1 MWKITIDNSN
11 SIPVRVITL
20 SLSLVFFSPCASF
33 AQAPSPVISQANPP
47 QTITIDELLTY
58 ASTHAPNVLTAQTY
72 INTARADL
80 TSAQILTPFNPEIW
94 LSLGT
99 RTSLGL
105 TGLEAETS
113 IQQQI
118 EIGGERDLRIAHAQA
133 VQEQTT
139 ATVAEIQWAL
149 HVEIHTLSTQL
160 LLAQEREKL
169 TQIFIEFNEHLSKI
183 AQRQVDAGEISPLVL
198 LVAQTDLAQA
208 QSQLISA
215 QQHIRILQAKL
226 AATSGWPSTHFPHF
240 SDILPPIQKAPPD
253 HVLLSQMQQHPA
265 LRARDL
271 AVSSAHHKISLE
283 NRESWPSPTV
293 GLSYA
298 YEGQIGQESHVWLAT
313 IGVPLP
319 FWQSNQGEQAHAAA
333 QLETAKISRTITEIQ
348 LSTLL
353 AEATSRLNAAVD
365 LVAIYEKTIIP
376 SSQQSLSQ
384 LQRAY
389 DLGEV
394 DIHQVSQTRE
404 RLLLAHQQHLEAK
417 IQYYEAAAQ
426 LEGLI
431 GVEIWDLLNGAQ
443 QP

>member
-1 MWKITIDNSN
+1 MWKTIIDNSN
-11 SIPVRVITL
+11 SIPARFVAVGFSLALFFPSASLAQTPL
-20 SLSLVFFSPCASF
+20 SGSAPATSPQS
-33 AQAPSPVISQANPP
+33 
-47 QTITIDELLTY
+47 ITIHELLYY
-58 ASTHAPNVLTAQTY
+58 ASTHAPSVLTAQTY
-72 INTARADL
+72 VSTARANL
-80 TSAQILTPFNPEIW
+80 TSAQVLTPYNPELW

-133 VQEQTT
+133 VQEQTA

-149 HVEIHTLSTQL
+149 HVEIHTLATQL
-160 LLAQEREKL
+160 LLAQERKKL
-169 TQIFIEFNEHLSKI
+169 TEIFIEFNEHLSNI
-183 AQRQVDAGEISPLVL
+183 AQRQVDAGELSPLVL

-226 AATSGWPSTHFPHF
+226 AAVSGWPSTQLPHF
-240 SDILPPIQKAPPD
+240 SDPLPPIQKSPPD

-271 AVSSAHHKISLE
+271 TIDSAEHKITLE
-283 NRESWPSPTV
+283 EREAWPSPTI
-293 GLSYA
+293 GMSYA
-298 YEGQIGQESHVWLAT
+298 FEGQIGQESHVWLAT
-313 IGVPLP
+313 VGVPLP
-319 FWQSNQGEQAHAAA
+319 FWQSNQGEQALAVAA
-333 QLETAKISRTITEIQ
+333 LEAAKINRTITEIQ

-353 AEATSRLNAAVD
+353 TEATSRLNAAAD

-417 IQYYEAAAQ
+417 SQYYEAAAQ

-431 GVEIWDLLNGAQ
+431 GVEIWDLFNGAQ